1 MNAGKQKSFDE
12 RLREVLAR
20 YHESQE
26 AYEQWL
32 RERGL
37 DPDAVR
43 EAARGPGADGAP
55 HLAEM
60 FERLRGEADR
70 ELSRAAEEEGA
81 MEEAAVI
88 DLPPWAIKA

>member
-1 MNAGKQKSFDE
+1 MGDRKRKSFE
-12 RLREVLAR
+12 EKLREVLAR

-37 DPDAVR
+37 DRRAVR
-43 EAARGPGADGAP
+43 EAARGPGSDGAR
-55 HLAEM
+55 LQAER
-60 FERLRGEADR
+60 FERLRRDADR
-70 ELSRAAEEEGA
+70 ELSRSEGDDVG

-88 DLPPWAIKA
+88 DLPPWAIRA